1 MLKTSSKQEYLRQFY
16 YKNEIKI
23 LVLKTIKPSL
33 LKIKSKKLRQYLHNL
48 TNQQN
53 RKFSYTRTRNICIL
67 TGRSRSVYRFF
78 RLSRLMIRE
87 YANAGYFV
95 GITKASW

>member
-1 MLKTSSKQEYLRQFY
+1 MLKISSKQENFRHLL

-33 LKIKSKKLRQYLHNL
+33 LKIRSKKIRQYLQNL
-48 TNQQN
+48 TNQQD
-53 RKFSYTRTRNICIL
+53 RKFSYTRTRSICIL

-78 RLSRLMIRE
+78 RLSRLKIRE
-87 YANAGYFV
+87 YANAGYFIGV
-95 GITKASW
+95 TKAS

>member
-1 MLKTSSKQEYLRQFY
+1 MLKISNKQEKWRRLF
-16 YKNEIKI
+16 YKNETQN
-23 LVLKTIKPSL
+23 LVFKTIKPIL
-33 LKIKSKKLRQYLHNL
+33 LKMRSKKIRQYLQNL
-48 TNQQN
+48 TNQQY

-78 RLSRLMIRE
+78 RLSRLKIRE
-87 YANAGYFV
+87 YAKAGYFT